1 MLRTDILTLL
11 SLPVYQHG
19 LSLHLFIYFF
29 FIVFHQFRISP
40 PIHTDFVNIYVDLNL
55 ILKRIYRI
63 EYTIEQG
70 KGDQKLQWMGK
81 ESFLVLFIYLAVSD
95 L

>member
-1 MLRTDILTLL
+1 MLRTDILTL

-29 FIVFHQFRISP
+29 FIVFHHFRISP
-40 PIHTDFVNIYVDLNL
+40 PIQTDFVNIYVDLNL

-70 KGDQKLQWMGK
+70 KGDRSYSGWGK
-81 ESFLVLFIYLAVSD
+81 SHF
-95 L
+95 